1 MWGHDSCR
9 LAKAA
14 RYAQDVWSAT
24 TQSSLAVQAPR
35 PCTHCWEHLFQLTVV
50 YITHWLRS
58 TMQDQQVG
66 HNRNTMIFFYTH
78 KVNLMNYSASLS
90 ELQVVFCHSSQS
102 VRVRVVWN
110 PFPQSVLLI
119 SPAITACQT
128 GLNLYNP
135 SDAPGKA
142 SQEPTEHCFWKPE
155 ASETSTEV
163 SPSFW
168 IHSEGEMIMSHF
180 ALCFPLPSSTTFS
193 YGSTFSCESQICNLL
208 PPVMKPHT
216 GHLYISHPGSDT
228 L

>member
-1 MWGHDSCR
+1 MWGHDPCR

-35 PCTHCWEHLFQLTVV
+35 PCTHCWHHLLQLTVV

-78 KVNLMNYSASLS
+78 KVKLMNYSASLS

-119 SPAITACQT
+119 SPAITAC
-128 GLNLYNP
+128 
-135 SDAPGKA
+135 
-142 SQEPTEHCFWKPE
+142 EPLQ
-155 ASETSTEV
+155 
-163 SPSFW
+163 SFW
-168 IHSEGEMIMSHF
+168 CAWKG
-180 ALCFPLPSSTTFS
+180 FS
-193 YGSTFSCESQICNLL
+193 GTNWTLLLKTWSIWNIYRSQ
-208 PPVMKPHT
+208 
-216 GHLYISHPGSDT
+216 S
-228 L
+228 